1 MCFISGRTLP
11 FKVATTPIR
20 KGVKKAV
27 NQSPRLKQMSTVQ
40 VKEKWSNAK
49 DVSNGFTADA
59 LIWLQTRQK
68 TSILFSSVHNI
79 NSTVM

>member
-1 MCFISGRTLP
+1 VFYPDPEMCFISGRTLP

-40 VKEKWSNAK
+40 VKEKWSLGAMRK
-49 DVSNGFTADA
+49 MSAMVS
-59 LIWLQTRQK
+59 LQ
-68 TSILFSSVHNI
+68 
-79 NSTVM
+79 MP